1 MKVRVLKEF
10 RDRNTKELVNAGSL
24 IDVDEKRFKEI
35 NSTKHGVL
43 VEKVKEEKKE
53 TKKEKSSKK

>member
-53 TKKEKSSKK
+53 TKKEKPSKK

>member
-1 MKVRVLKEF
+1 MKARVLKEF

-53 TKKEKSSKK
+53 TKKEKPSKK

>member
-10 RDRNTKELVNAGSL
+10 RDRNTKELVNAGSF
-24 IDVDEKRFKEI
+24 IDVDEKRLKEI

-53 TKKEKSSKK
+53 PKKEKSSKK